1 MLHER
6 DNDVWPFPLPAALPI
21 RPWIK
26 GAWVSAQAEESL
38 QTSWGRA
45 PPWQEHS
52 REGEGD
58 PSGLTELHPDTHMHT
73 EQLHPQRSEP
83 ALPLGSCVPCT
94 PHSRCCTPRLSNRAG
109 SDTCLTGM
117 PGVYAAHGYGKRSVL
132 FTRVGLVKN

>member
-58 PSGLTELHPDTHMHT
+58 PSGLTELHPDTRTCTQSSCIPSARNQLCHLAAVCPAPLTLGAAPRTCQT
-73 EQLHPQRSEP
+73 ELAVTPVSQACQVSTQRMDTVS
-83 ALPLGSCVPCT
+83 AQYSLPG
-94 PHSRCCTPRLSNRAG
+94 
-109 SDTCLTGM
+109 
-117 PGVYAAHGYGKRSVL
+117 
-132 FTRVGLVKN
+132 

>member
-6 DNDVWPFPLPAALPI
+6 DNDVWPFPPPAVPAALPI

-45 PPWQEHS
+45 PPWQENS

-58 PSGLTELHPDTHMHT
+58 PSGLTELHPNTHT
-73 EQLHPQRSEP
+73 CTQSSRIPGALNQLCHLAAVGP
-83 ALPLGSCVPCT
+83 APITSSLGAAPRTCQTGLAVT
-94 PHSRCCTPRLSNRAG
+94 PVS
-109 SDTCLTGM
+109 
-117 PGVYAAHGYGKRSVL
+117 
-132 FTRVGLVKN
+132 